1 MVARKGRGEQPEE
14 ESLNCEA
21 APAKNTGTLT
31 AKEKRILVTHFV
43 GAAWQRIFDGRS
55 NTRAYFERTG
65 CLLTIDGSED
75 SLVEIRGATEK
86 YKVTPIAQINP
97 ALYPH
102 FHSEDT
108 DAPDEEPEVPDD
120 VIDQEDN
127 FEIFDTDETGDE
139 EIEEDLLVHI

>member
-1 MVARKGRGEQPEE
+1 
-14 ESLNCEA
+14 
-21 APAKNTGTLT
+21 
-31 AKEKRILVTHFV
+31 
-43 GAAWQRIFDGRS
+43 
-55 NTRAYFERTG
+55 
-65 CLLTIDGSED
+65 LTIDGSED

>member
-1 MVARKGRGEQPEE
+1 MVII
-14 ESLNCEA
+14 
-21 APAKNTGTLT
+21 TGTVFTTL
-31 AKEKRILVTHFV
+31 I
-43 GAAWQRIFDGRS
+43 IFLS
-55 NTRAYFERTG
+55 
-65 CLLTIDGSED
+65 
-75 SLVEIRGATEK
+75 
-86 YKVTPIAQINP
+86 INP